1 MPSIRSRSGA
11 VLLGGLTSMLV
22 VSGIIAGWHPR
33 ARSDPAT
40 GIVVVRG
47 ARVTAARVVPLTPI
61 RPSRIAATAM
71 PVENAVADLHR
82 AYPLL
87 SEVAMECRTRQCSL
101 TATIRPLVSQ
111 NDLDRRQEM
120 LLGGLAAALAEDG
133 YRMAVPFDMDE
144 VADNTFHIRAHVR
157 ADDHP

>member
-1 MPSIRSRSGA
+1 MQSVRSRSGA
-11 VLLGGLTSMLV
+11 MLFGGLTSMLV

-47 ARVTAARVVPLTPI
+47 APVIAAKAVPLTPI
-61 RPSRIAATAM
+61 RPIRVAPTAK
-71 PVENAVADLHR
+71 PVEAAVADLGR

-87 SEVAMECRTRQCSL
+87 SEVAMECRAGQCSM

-111 NDLDRRQEM
+111 TDLDLRQEM
-120 LLGGLAAALAEDG
+120 LLGGLAAALAKDG